1 MSLPP
6 QVSAINVFPVK
17 SCGPMELEAVEVA
30 PSGLMGDRRFLV
42 TDADGGF
49 VTGRR
54 IPAMTRIRPH
64 FDGRRLRLEA
74 PGMPALEVD
83 TSALA
88 PCYNDVTVWRDTV
101 AAQSCGDDADA
112 WVSEFLGGPYRLGF
126 MGPRSHRATKGRPDQ
141 PLGFADRFPLLGLSR
156 ASVEALNR
164 RLARAV
170 TALHFRSNLVIDG
183 GEPFQEDGWAEV
195 RIGGAVFEVVA
206 PCSRCVFTTV
216 DPQRGEAS
224 ADREPF
230 RSLAG
235 FRRDDSGKVHFGQ
248 HLVPRITGTVRLGD
262 RVEVL
267 ARKPKPQYVDR
278 MATT

>member
-6 QVSAINVFPVK
+6 RVSAINVFPVK
-17 SCGPMELEAVEVA
+17 SCGPMALEAAEVA

-54 IPAMTRIRPH
+54 IPAMTRIQPH
-64 FDGRRLRLEA
+64 FDGQCLRLEA
-74 PGMPALEVD
+74 PGMPSLAVD
-83 TSALA
+83 TDTLA
-88 PCYNDVTVWRDTV
+88 PRYSDVTVWRDTV

-112 WVSEFLGGPYRLGF
+112 WISECLGGRYRLGF
-126 MGPRSHRATKGRPDQ
+126 MGPQSHRATKGRPDQ
-141 PLGFADRFPLLGLSR
+141 PLGFADRFPLLGVSR
-156 ASVEALNR
+156 ESVNALND

-170 TALHFRSNLVIDG
+170 TALHFRANLVIDG
-183 GEPFQEDGWAEV
+183 GEAFQEDGWAEV
-195 RIGGAVFEVVA
+195 RIGEAVFEVVA

-216 DPQRGEAS
+216 DPQRGEAA

-230 RSLAG
+230 RTLAG

-248 HLVPRITGTVRLGD
+248 HLVPRITGTVRVGD
-262 RVEVL
+262 CVEVL
-267 ARKPKPQYVDR
+267 ARKPKPRYVDR
-278 MATT
+278 MAAT